1 MSGSMTS
8 ATVTTDPAR
17 RPARLANTDGADSR
31 PLPSDE
37 TPLRLSD
44 GRDANGAATP
54 TDATPTG
61 GHERRTAQIGGH
73 GAKLPHLR
81 EAAIAALIAEPS
93 VEAAAQAA
101 GVADST
107 LRRWLQDPDFRRD
120 YDAARRRTLD
130 AALREL
136 QAGMTA
142 ATRTLVAIMGDDA
155 KPPAARVTAARAIID
170 AAFRGTELLDVLD
183 RLDKM
188 ETTLE
193 AAAASRAA
201 GQLNPESE
209 RRAQRLIA
217 LVKGDAEPDA

>member
-1 MSGSMTS
+1 MSAITN
-8 ATVTTDPAR
+8 ATTTDQP
-17 RPARLANTDGADSR
+17 RLTNTDGAQPGVTETP
-31 PLPSDE
+31 PLPGDDA
-37 TPLRLSD
+37 PLKLPGERDD
-44 GRDANGAATP
+44 G
-54 TDATPTG
+54 DATPTG

-81 EAAIAALIAEPS
+81 EAAIAALIAEPT
-93 VEAAAQAA
+93 VEAAALAA

-142 ATRTLVAIMGDDA
+142 ATRTLVAIMGDDG
-155 KPPAARVTAARAIID
+155 KPPAARVTAARTIID